1 MEYTYLAAVCQKPG
15 YTAMRLFWIFL
26 GLAVLFLLPFLIWGE
41 GWEMAFA
48 QGGAVDWLRG
58 YGRWAWAAGLVLLM
72 ADVLLPLPATV
83 VMSALGFVYG
93 PVVGG
98 LLSAAG
104 ATLSGFLAYGLCRM
118 LGRGA
123 AARLLGEKDL
133 EKGERLFADVGG
145 WIVALSRWLPLL
157 PEVVACMAGLTRMP
171 WRTFVVAVACG
182 SVPLGFVFA
191 AIGHASVERPV
202 LALALSA
209 LLPLG
214 LWLVARPLVKKSG
227 RPPQDQEVPLA

>member
-1 MEYTYLAAVCQKPG
+1 
-15 YTAMRLFWIFL
+15 MRLFWIFL
-26 GLAVLFLLPFLIWGE
+26 GLAVLFLIPFLIWGE
-41 GWEMAFA
+41 GWETALA
-48 QGGAVDWLRG
+48 QGSAVDWLRG
-58 YGRWAWAAGLVLLM
+58 YGQWAWAAGTLLLT

-104 ATLSGFLAYGLCRM
+104 ATLSGLFAYGLCRM

-133 EKGERLFADVGG
+133 AKGEQLFVDVGG

-171 WRTFVVAVACG
+171 WQTFVVAVACG

-191 AIGHASVERPV
+191 AIGHAGVERPV
-202 LALALSA
+202 LALGLSA
-209 LLPLG
+209 LLPPG
-214 LWLVARPLVKKSG
+214 LWLVARPLVKRAG
-227 RPPQDQEVPLA
+227 RPPRDREAPLA

>member
-1 MEYTYLAAVCQKPG
+1 
-15 YTAMRLFWIFL
+15 MRLFLIFL
-26 GLAVLFLLPFLIWGE
+26 GLALLFLIPFLIWGE
-41 GWEMAFA
+41 GWEAAFA
-48 QGGAVDWLRG
+48 QGGAVDWLRR
-58 YGRWAWAAGLVLLM
+58 YGQWAWAAGLLLLM

-104 ATLSGFLAYGLCRM
+104 ATLSGLLAYGLCRM
-118 LGRGA
+118 LGRRA

-145 WIVALSRWLPLL
+145 WIVAFSRWLPLL
-157 PEVVACMAGLTRMP
+157 PEVVACMAGLIRMP
-171 WRTFVVAVACG
+171 WRIFVVAVACG

-191 AIGHASVERPV
+191 AIGHAGVERPV
-202 LALALSA
+202 LALGLSA
-209 LLPLG
+209 LLPLL
-214 LWLVARPLVKKSG
+214 LWLGARSFIKTSG
-227 RPPQDQEVPLA
+227 RPPQSEEAPPA